1 VQLGAHVST
10 SGGIHTAIDRIEAIG
25 GDCVQIFTQS
35 PRTWRPTNHD
45 PANFERFKER
55 RAEAGT
61 GGVLCHAVYLIN
73 LASPNDELYEK
84 SVAALENTMEVAC
97 AIEADGV
104 VFHVGSHQ
112 GAGFGVGLE
121 RAVPALRRALER
133 CSETTWLLIENTA
146 GAGDTIGRSIEE
158 LAALYGALD
167 AHERLGIC
175 LDSCHLYASGYDVT
189 TRKEL
194 DRVVAEVDEQIG
206 LDRLRALHVNDSKTP
221 LGSNRDRH
229 DNIGEGLLGEELGVF
244 LSHPKLQRLPAY
256 LEVPGT
262 DGHGPD
268 AEQVRKLKELHAR
281 ATTRK
286 KRRGGSARKRGTS
299 VPRQEARRTRG

>member
-10 SGGIHTAIDRIEAIG
+10 SGGIHTAIDRIEAMD

-55 RAEAGT
+55 RAEAGI
-61 GGVLCHAVYLIN
+61 GAVVCHALYLIN
-73 LASPNDELYEK
+73 LASPDDDIYAK
-84 SVAALENTMEVAC
+84 SVTALENTVDVAC
-97 AIEADGV
+97 AIDADGV
-104 VFHVGSHQ
+104 VFHVGSHL
-112 GAGFGVGLE
+112 GSGFEAGLE
-121 RAVPALRRALER
+121 RAVPALRKALKR
-133 CSETTWLLIENTA
+133 CSDTTWLLMENTA
-146 GAGDTIGRSIEE
+146 GAGDTIGRSIKE
-158 LAALYGALD
+158 LAALYDALD

-189 TRKEL
+189 NRKEL
-194 DRVVAEVDEQIG
+194 DGVLREVDEQIG
-206 LDRLRALHVNDSKTP
+206 LDRLRVLHANDSKAP

-229 DNIGEGLLGEELGVF
+229 DNIGDGLLGEDLGVF
-244 LSHPKLQRLPAY
+244 LAHPKLQKLPAF

-268 AEQVRKLKELHAR
+268 AEQVRTLKELHAR
-281 ATTRK
+281 ART
-286 KRRGGSARKRGTS
+286 KRRGGSAQKSGTS
-299 VPRQEARRTRG
+299 APRSATRRTRG

>member
-1 VQLGAHVST
+1 VQFGAHVST
-10 SGGIHTAIDRIEAIG
+10 SGGIHTAIDRIEAMG

-61 GGVLCHAVYLIN
+61 GGVVCHAVYLIN
-73 LASPNDELYEK
+73 LASPSDELYEK
-84 SVAALENTMEVAC
+84 SVAALENTMDVAG

-112 GAGFGVGLE
+112 GAGFEAGLE
-121 RAVPALRRALER
+121 RAVPALRRALEH

-146 GAGDTIGRSIEE
+146 GAGGTIGRSIEE
-158 LAALYGALD
+158 LATLYQALG

-194 DRVVAEVDEQIG
+194 DRVLAEVDEQIG
-206 LDRLRALHVNDSKTP
+206 LDRLRALHVNDSKAP

-244 LSHPKLQRLPAY
+244 LSHPKLQRLPTY
-256 LEVPGT
+256 LEVPGA

-268 AEQVRKLKELHAR
+268 AEQVRRLKELHAR
-281 ATTRK
+281 ARAK
-286 KRRGGSARKRGTS
+286 KKPGAGSEPAKRARD
-299 VPRQEARRTRG
+299 